1 VIKLG
6 TEDKKKLPIL
16 IVVGVGAVGAV
27 IWIYSQLSTPS
38 VPTTTAAPVVVTT
51 PVRTTASA
59 TTAGGEAAGSGR
71 NTGLAVAAGAA
82 RPLTGSAQY
91 DPTLKM
97 DGMLV
102 AESLVYTGSGR
113 NIFSPNSAPVAIAIP
128 VAKFPARPVT
138 TAAAALAAAPTGPP
152 PPPPINLKFFG
163 TDTGVNG
170 SRQAFL
176 LHGDDVYVASTG
188 DIVQRRYKIGTISA
202 NSIEVE
208 DLANNNKQMLPLQR
222 Q

>member
-1 VIKLG
+1 MIKLG
-6 TEDKKKLPIL
+6 AEDKKKLPIL
-16 IVVGVGAVGAV
+16 AVVGLGGLGAVV
-27 IWIYSQLSTPS
+27 WIYSQLSTPS
-38 VPTTTAAPVVVTT
+38 VPAAPAAAVVVTT
-51 PVRTTASA
+51 PVRAVTATA
-59 TTAGGEAAGSGR
+59 TTGESAASGR
-71 NTGLAVAAGAA
+71 NTGLAGLAGAGKV
-82 RPLTGSAQY
+82 LSGSAQY

-113 NIFSPNSAPVAIAIP
+113 NIFSPNSAPTAIAIP
-128 VAKFPARPVT
+128 VAKFSARPVT
-138 TAAAALAAAPTGPP
+138 TAQTIAAAPTGPP

-163 TDTGVNG
+163 TDTGANG
-170 SRQAFL
+170 ARQAFL

-222 Q
+222 

>member
-1 VIKLG
+1 VIKVG
-6 TEDKKKLPIL
+6 AEDKKKLPIL
-16 IVVGVGAVGAV
+16 IVVGVGAIGAM
-27 IWIYSQLSTPS
+27 IWIYSQLSTPN
-38 VPTTTAAPVVVTT
+38 VPATTAAPVVVTPT
-51 PVRTTASA
+51 VRA
-59 TTAGGEAAGSGR
+59 TTVTAAMTSGESAASGR
-71 NTGLAVAAGAA
+71 NTGLAGLAGAGKQ
-82 RPLTGSAQY
+82 LTGSAQY

-113 NIFSPNSAPVAIAIP
+113 NIFSANSAPVAIAIP
-128 VAKFPARPVT
+128 VAKFPARPV
-138 TAAAALAAAPTGPP
+138 AAAATIAAAPTGPP

-163 TDTGVNG
+163 TDTGASG
-170 SRQAFL
+170 ARQAFL

-188 DIVQRRYKIGTISA
+188 DIVQRRYRIGTISA

-222 Q
+222 